1 MKPAREK
8 ALGPDHPDVA
18 QSLNSLA
25 ALSRATERE
34 TEAEVLEQRA
44 EEPQEAAVKPPV
56 QQPQHGAKPQRPKAA
71 NHREDSLPVAKP
83 GQRAGKGPLPE
94 PQDVGKPRQRTVRD
108 RLQELLSIY
117 ELGLINEEEFAAK
130 RKELLDSL

>member
-1 MKPAREK
+1 MIRERARD
-8 ALGPDHPDVA
+8 APPI
-18 QSLNSLA
+18 A
-25 ALSRATERE
+25 A
-34 TEAEVLEQRA
+34 
-44 EEPQEAAVKPPV
+44 EPQGPT
-56 QQPQHGAKPQRPKAA
+56 AKK
-71 NHREDSLPVAKP
+71 HREDSQPVAKP

-94 PQDVGKPRQRTVRD
+94 PQDVGKPRQRTVKD